1 MNRNTK
7 RYPQEE
13 IISLKKRGK
22 RLRGGY
28 LLAKLK
34 NWKSSG
40 SKPEIERPKTIKPKP
55 LTTKRKTEPKQK
67 IEAKGRAIPK
77 SIEIKPIKAKKTI
90 SKQPKQKVEAKGRAI
105 PKSIE
110 IKPVEKKVRKTRQKS
125 VNKIVVEKIKQ
136 AEQKPVETEKK
147 VRKARQQSVNKV
159 VVEKIKQAEQKPV
172 ETDTK
177 RTIVASSFIDEL
189 HDETI
194 FEKYGILNTEKYV
207 NQIIKDLLPEI
218 PQKSIPIDKG
228 IELLTEKVIEE
239 NKLIKYFGSKSQ
251 FTDEDK
257 NKLKILIA
265 YYVIYTAGFDGS
277 TRKKDAISQE
287 FLNKLN
293 NKYSKIDYILSV
305 PNVSEKYTLGRQNKE
320 VKVDDKTLQ
329 KIASLMSADDRYR
342 PAMDGGYVDM
352 ENGVVVFTNSYT
364 LLKLP
369 IGSLN
374 ISRKLQDKTI
384 YNFANKKGYKDI
396 IDERFPPYQNV
407 VPDKDFRKK
416 VMTLNVDQELEKCK
430 RFKFL
435 SKYVEPLGTQES
447 FGKIIYP
454 NELYI
459 KFSYKLYEKCL
470 ETLKLLGKTT
480 FEFYCMKNDREE
492 ILLNKPIM
500 LVSDEIEVLLMPVRQ
515 DPDELRS
522 FDNAVYN
529 YDKINDGVIEYI
541 DPIKLS
547 INNTV
552 FNPQNKELVK
562 LGDEL
567 NSNDTEQQALFDNFN
582 PNTEQELQ
590 AIAKDIPAFGDDVN
604 EEKFDVDGKYNL
616 PEVVQKRDNME
627 VASVKDI
634 KTMRFKALTLPSK
647 YRQLLGKVP
656 ANFRMLLWGS
666 PGHGKSSLAL
676 TIANDIGK
684 YQKTLYV
691 SAEESLQSATLSSR
705 IKRFKANARNLMFND
720 TNNPDILDKIIMT
733 QNPKFV
739 VIDSV
744 NVMIGKTEAII
755 NLMLKYPEVGFI
767 IIAQATKDKKKY
779 AGLGSLAHAVD
790 IVVNVRS
797 GMAVAEKNRYA
808 QLGSMPVKGI
818 KI

>member
-1 MNRNTK
+1 
-7 RYPQEE
+7 
-13 IISLKKRGK
+13 
-22 RLRGGY
+22 
-28 LLAKLK
+28 
-34 NWKSSG
+34 
-40 SKPEIERPKTIKPKP
+40 
-55 LTTKRKTEPKQK
+55 
-67 IEAKGRAIPK
+67 
-77 SIEIKPIKAKKTI
+77 
-90 SKQPKQKVEAKGRAI
+90 
-105 PKSIE
+105 
-110 IKPVEKKVRKTRQKS
+110 
-125 VNKIVVEKIKQ
+125 
-136 AEQKPVETEKK
+136 
-147 VRKARQQSVNKV
+147 
-159 VVEKIKQAEQKPV
+159 
-172 ETDTK
+172 
-177 RTIVASSFIDEL
+177 
-189 HDETI
+189 
-194 FEKYGILNTEKYV
+194 
-207 NQIIKDLLPEI
+207 
-218 PQKSIPIDKG
+218 
-228 IELLTEKVIEE
+228 
-239 NKLIKYFGSKSQ
+239 
-251 FTDEDK
+251 
-257 NKLKILIA
+257 
-265 YYVIYTAGFDGS
+265 
-277 TRKKDAISQE
+277 
-287 FLNKLN
+287 
-293 NKYSKIDYILSV
+293 
-305 PNVSEKYTLGRQNKE
+305 
-320 VKVDDKTLQ
+320 
-329 KIASLMSADDRYR
+329 
-342 PAMDGGYVDM
+342 
-352 ENGVVVFTNSYT
+352 
-364 LLKLP
+364 
-369 IGSLN
+369 
-374 ISRKLQDKTI
+374 
-384 YNFANKKGYKDI
+384 
-396 IDERFPPYQNV
+396 
-407 VPDKDFRKK
+407 
-416 VMTLNVDQELEKCK
+416 
-430 RFKFL
+430 
-435 SKYVEPLGTQES
+435 
-447 FGKIIYP
+447 
-454 NELYI
+454 
-459 KFSYKLYEKCL
+459 
-470 ETLKLLGKTT
+470 
-480 FEFYCMKNDREE
+480 
-492 ILLNKPIM
+492 
-500 LVSDEIEVLLMPVRQ
+500 MPVRQ

-567 NSNDTEQQALFDNFN
+567 NSNDAEQQALFDNFN

-616 PEVVQKRDNME
+616 PEVAQKRDNME

-684 YQKTLYV
+684 FVKTLYV

-720 TNNPDILDKIIMT
+720 SNNPDILDKIIMT

-767 IIAQATKDKKKY
+767 IIAQATKDRKKY

>member
-40 SKPEIERPKTIKPKP
+40 TKPEIDRPKTIKPKP

-77 SIEIKPIKAKKTI
+77 SIEVKPIKAKKTI
-90 SKQPKQKVEAKGRAI
+90 AKQPKQKVEAKGRAI

-125 VNKIVVEKIKQ
+125 VNK
-136 AEQKPVETEKK
+136 
-147 VRKARQQSVNKV
+147 V

-172 ETDTK
+172 ESK
-177 RTIVASSFIDEL
+177 NIDMVMVKL
-189 HDETI
+189 A
-194 FEKYGILNTEKYV
+194 Y
-207 NQIIKDLLPEI
+207 
-218 PQKSIPIDKG
+218 DKW
-228 IELLTEKVIEE
+228 EE
-239 NKLIKYFGSKSQ
+239 NI
-251 FTDEDK
+251 
-257 NKLKILIA
+257 
-265 YYVIYTAGFDGS
+265 
-277 TRKKDAISQE
+277 ISSNMQNSLSLYNNE
-287 FLNKLN
+287 KWQKELSEIFLNN
-293 NKYSKIDYILSV
+293 DII
-305 PNVSEKYTLGRQNKE
+305 
-320 VKVDDKTLQ
+320 
-329 KIASLMSADDRYR
+329 
-342 PAMDGGYVDM
+342 
-352 ENGVVVFTNSYT
+352 
-364 LLKLP
+364 
-369 IGSLN
+369 
-374 ISRKLQDKTI
+374 TI
-384 YNFANKKGYKDI
+384 YNLFNSPEKYIEQNEIGKNIKSVVTEKFVKRWGSLKIKQEVFLANFISAINSIYKKIQTEIDKKTKKYYSIKFLGNKKYTVSFSGEKLNRDGSPQLEMQI
-396 IDERFPPYQNV
+396 FSNKKAADRFMN
-407 VPDKDFRKK
+407 K
-416 VMTLNVDQELEKCK
+416 LEKDG
-430 RFKFL
+430 
-435 SKYVEPLGTQES
+435 Y
-447 FGKIIYP
+447 
-454 NELYI
+454 LY
-459 KFSYKLYEKCL
+459 SSSL
-470 ETLKLLGKTT
+470 
-480 FEFYCMKNDREE
+480 
-492 ILLNKPIM
+492 
-500 LVSDEIEVLLMPVRQ
+500 
-515 DPDELRS
+515 
-522 FDNAVYN
+522 A
-529 YDKINDGVIEYI
+529 
-541 DPIKLS
+541 
-547 INNTV
+547 
-552 FNPQNKELVK
+552 
-562 LGDEL
+562 
-567 NSNDTEQQALFDNFN
+567 DNFN

-684 YQKTLYV
+684 FVKTLYV

-720 TNNPDILDKIIMT
+720 SNNPDILDRIIMT

-767 IIAQATKDKKKY
+767 IIAQATKDRKKY

>member
-13 IISLKKRGK
+13 ITSLKKRGK

-40 SKPEIERPKTIKPKP
+40 SKPEIDRPKTIKPKP
-55 LTTKRKTEPKQK
+55 LTTKRKTQPKQK
-67 IEAKGRAIPK
+67 VEAKGRAIPK
-77 SIEIKPIKAKKTI
+77 SIEVKPVKAKKTI
-90 SKQPKQKVEAKGRAI
+90 AKQPKQKVEAKGRAI

-110 IKPVEKKVRKTRQKS
+110 IKPVEKKVRKPRKERLNAGKLPEQQSVNKVVIEKIKQAEQKPVEKKVRKSRQKS

-136 AEQKPVETEKK
+136 AEQKPVETE
-147 VRKARQQSVNKV
+147 
-159 VVEKIKQAEQKPV
+159 
-172 ETDTK
+172 TK
-177 RTIVASSFIDEL
+177 RTIRASSFIDEL
-189 HDETI
+189 HNETI
-194 FEKYGILNTEKYV
+194 FEKYGFALTKLV
-207 NQIIKDLLPEI
+207 SQSIKDLLPKI
-218 PQKSIPIDKG
+218 PQKTLGLKQG
-228 IELLTEKVIEE
+228 IERL
-239 NKLIKYFGSKSQ
+239 
-251 FTDEDK
+251 TDEIIFDNNLSADK
-257 NKLKILIA
+257 QKAKELEILLS

-277 TRKKDAISQE
+277 TRKKDSVSKQ
-287 FLNKLN
+287 FLDKLN
-293 NKYSKIDYILSV
+293 IKWKLDNLYAV
-305 PNVSEKYTLGRQNKE
+305 PNVAESFGHFSENKKVSVNDKMLENIAKLMLGNNL
-320 VKVDDKTLQ
+320 TMP
-329 KIASLMSADDRYR
+329 SLN
-342 PAMDGGYVDM
+342 GGYVDQ
-352 ENGVVVFTNSYT
+352 ENGVIVFTDT
-364 LLKLP
+364 WKMLLLP
-369 IGSLN
+369 MGYLN
-374 ISRKLQDKTI
+374 ISKKLNDKTI
-384 YNFANKKGYKDI
+384 YNFAKLKGHKDI
-396 IDERFPPYQNV
+396 INQPY
-407 VPDKDFRKK
+407 VPYRD
-416 VMTLNVDQELEKCK
+416 VIPNTVTQIMALNVDREIEKCK
-430 RFKFL
+430 RIDYL
-435 SKYVEPLGTQES
+435 SKYIDIIHIDDRTQRKTYPLSKVSINSAIHFNWKYYRE
-447 FGKIIYP
+447 
-454 NELYI
+454 
-459 KFSYKLYEKCL
+459 CL
-470 ETLKLLGKTT
+470 ETLKILGKNT
-480 FEFYCMKNDREE
+480 FDLFVENDEDDK
-492 ILLNKPIM
+492 ILPHRP
-500 LVSDEIEVLLMPVRQ
+500 LVLISDDIRILLMPIRVSNYNNQ
-515 DPDELRS
+515 A
-522 FDNAVYN
+522 FDNAQYN
-529 YDKINDGVIEYI
+529 FGYPIGVIKYLNPIEMSMKGEYL
-541 DPIKLS
+541 DKGLS
-547 INNTV
+547 DSIS
-552 FNPQNKELVK
+552 
-562 LGDEL
+562 D
-567 NSNDTEQQALFDNFN
+567 DAEQQALFDNFN

-684 YQKTLYV
+684 FVKTLYV

-720 TNNPDILDKIIMT
+720 SNNPDILDKIIMT

-767 IIAQATKDKKKY
+767 IIAQATKDRKKY